1 MEELIVCQNCGREVP
16 KTLYCIY
23 CGAELPRDFF
33 KKKEEPTGVRAPTPP
48 VSLDVAQLMS
58 GIMKYYTWKIR
69 LFGVLKDGGVSESVF
84 KRLFEEYV
92 SNLNRLMK
100 ERNERLENYLT
111 ELKEKQKR
119 LEEIKMTLEELK
131 VRCAVG
137 EINEDEYRLKA
148 PDLEGEAV
156 KLEDDVN
163 MLKRHIDY
171 LNNVFA
177 GKRPKEVLELEKMAK
192 ECYASI
198 DDLVNKDVISWETA
212 EEVKKDLEE
221 TLKFFETVIG
231 DRKERE
237 KALREELSTL
247 EARYKVGEI
256 SIAEYERAKREI
268 KAELEKIWS

>member
-23 CGAELPRDFF
+23 CGAELPREFRRE
-33 KKKEEPTGVRAPTPP
+33 KAATVRAPTPP

-100 ERNERLENYLT
+100 ERNERLESYLT

-119 LEEIKMTLEELK
+119 LNEIKMTLEELK

-137 EINEDEYRLKA
+137 EINEDEYRLKV
-148 PDLEGEAV
+148 PDLESEAV
-156 KLEDDVN
+156 KLEDEVKT
-163 MLKRHIDY
+163 LKRHVDY

-177 GKRPKEVLELEKMAK
+177 GKSPKEVLELEEVAR
-192 ECYASI
+192 ECYGSV
-198 DDLVNKDVISWETA
+198 DELVNKGVISWETG